1 MKKSIFAIAL
11 AISLFSAIEPS
22 AQVGIIGGLTSS
34 TTQVKN
40 IDSKSLNLYH
50 VGLITKVDLGMG
62 FAIQPGLIYQV
73 KGVALGEISENTKT
87 EDFQLKS
94 GFLEIPV
101 GLQWGPD
108 LLAFRPYLFAEPF
121 VGYQISGSDSAVLS
135 GSNEDLKNWASEAK
149 NKLEYGFGLGLG
161 IEFGGRLQLSAQY
174 FNNMGKLFNEDKV
187 DTAVIKEDV
196 KESLKDGNFK
206 GFKLSLAILF

>member
-11 AISLFSAIEPS
+11 AISLFSAIEAS
-22 AQVGIIGGLTSS
+22 AQVGIIGGFTSS

-149 NKLEYGFGLGLG
+149 NKLEYGFGLGLD
-161 IEFGGRLQLSAQY
+161 RKS
-174 FNNMGKLFNEDKV
+174 V
-187 DTAVIKEDV
+187 V
-196 KESLKDGNFK
+196 
-206 GFKLSLAILF
+206 

>member
-11 AISLFSAIEPS
+11 AISLFSAIEAS
-22 AQVGIIGGLTSS
+22 AQVGVIGGFTSS

-50 VGLITKVDLGMG
+50 FGIVSKFDIGMG

-73 KGVALGEISENTKT
+73 KGVALGDISADTKT

-94 GFLEIPV
+94 GFVELPV

-121 VGYQISGSDSAVLS
+121 VGYQISGSDSVVLS
-135 GSNEDLKNWASEAK
+135 GSNEDLKQWASDAK
-149 NKLEYGFGLGLG
+149 NKIEYGFGLGIG

-187 DTAVIKEDV
+187 DTATIKEDV

-206 GFKLSLAILF
+206 GFKLSLAILL

>member
-11 AISLFSAIEPS
+11 AISLFSAIEAS

-50 VGLITKVDLGMG
+50 VGLITKVDL
-62 FAIQPGLIYQV
+62 GLIYQV

>member
-11 AISLFSAIEPS
+11 AISLFSAIEAS

-121 VGYQISGSDSAVLS
+121 VGYQISGSDSA
-135 GSNEDLKNWASEAK
+135 
-149 NKLEYGFGLGLG
+149 EYGFGLGLG